1 LFPRARVNA
10 VKALELDETIP
21 SAHNALAAIHI
32 FYDWDWRAAEAES
45 RRAVELSPGVS
56 VTRSHL
62 ADYMSLQGRHGE
74 AIAEI
79 RQVLNLDPVSVEY
92 NRFYALILYRASRY
106 DESIAQCKVA
116 QEFDPNDANTL
127 WFFALALEQNGEIRE
142 AIAKLE
148 HAVSLSP
155 APHYKALLGRAC
167 ALAGERAKAIEI
179 LDDLKAM
186 SRQWYVSP
194 FDLAVVSVGLGE
206 IEAAFQW
213 FEEAYRQRVFRLVE
227 LTMPM
232 FDSLRADPRWQD
244 LVGRIGLPASV
255 PAGVYLP
262 TA

>member
-1 LFPRARVNA
+1 
-10 VKALELDETIP
+10 VKALELDETLP
-21 SAHNALAAIHI
+21 AAHNALAAINI
-32 FYDWDWRAAEAES
+32 LYDWDWHAAEAES

-56 VTRSHL
+56 VTHAHL
-62 ADYMSLQGRHGE
+62 ADYMSIRGRHDE
-74 AIAEI
+74 AISEI
-79 RQVLNLDPVSVEY
+79 RQALNLDPVSVEY
-92 NRFYALILYRASRY
+92 NRWFALILYRARRY
-106 DESIAQCKVA
+106 DESLAQCKIS

-127 WFFALALEQNGEIRE
+127 WFFALVLEQKGELRE

-148 HAVSLSP
+148 RAVSLSR

-167 ALAGERAKAIEI
+167 ALADDRAKAIQI

-186 SRQWYVSP
+186 SQRRYISP
-194 FDLAVVSVGLGE
+194 FDLAVVSVGLGDVD
-206 IEAAFQW
+206 AAFQY

-232 FDSLRADPRWQD
+232 FDSLRPDPRWQD
-244 LVGRIGLPASV
+244 LVARIGLPASL